1 MQNEPWMLSHS
12 IDIDI
17 DIEIPFHD
25 IDMMAADVW
34 HGPMESLYAA

>member
-1 MQNEPWMLSHS
+1 MQSEPWMLSHS
-12 IDIDI
+12 
-17 DIEIPFHD
+17 IEIPFHD

>member
-12 IDIDI
+12 IDI